1 MFKLTLAICL
11 LMAVVE
17 GSYYGYGYGHSY
29 GRYKRSV
36 GYGEQVHVSGST
48 GQPVV
53 TAPTH
58 FYGAY
63 YAPHYYNYPRYAL
76 SEYYVDPRVTATNA
90 VYSYPRP
97 AAVSYPLVA
106 AYAPRSGYS
115 SGYEPYPSYAYPSYA
130 YPSQYYPSHYY
141 PHNYYS
147 G

>member
-1 MFKLTLAICL
+1 MDTDLATD
-11 LMAVVE
+11 ME
-17 GSYYGYGYGHSY
+17 GMVAMDGGYGYGYGYPNYGYGHGY

-58 FYGAY
+58 FYGAH

-90 VYSYPRP
+90 VYSHPRP
-97 AAVSYPLVA
+97 AAVSYP
-106 AYAPRSGYS
+106 
-115 SGYEPYPSYAYPSYA
+115 
-130 YPSQYYPSHYY
+130 
-141 PHNYYS
+141 
-147 G
+147 